1 MGKYWVAII
10 LFFGVMSCK
19 SGKQLVK
26 KEFKN
31 NEIFRQNF
39 IAILKAMDELT
50 KIEVSREEISEFI
63 YNWMHRKVIFE
74 GKLIYD
80 WETRKFIHESNYPQ
94 HLEYYQQYFPKIE
107 KLERE
112 NEKNAYSDL
121 LEWFFAETGF
131 ELLDEASDSEYQ
143 SILDSVKPLDILI
156 KKHQPA
162 MDKKDIY
169 FMKEFILWAMVEYDK
184 LSKNR
189 IEKGNQFK
197 DLYSNFIN
205 KL

>member
-1 MGKYWVAII
+1 M
-10 LFFGVMSCK
+10 
-19 SGKQLVK
+19 
-26 KEFKN
+26 
-31 NEIFRQNF
+31 
-39 IAILKAMDELT
+39 
-50 KIEVSREEISEFI
+50 
-63 YNWMHRKVIFE
+63 
-74 GKLIYD
+74 
-80 WETRKFIHESNYPQ
+80 
-94 HLEYYQQYFPKIE
+94 
-107 KLERE
+107 
-112 NEKNAYSDL
+112 

-156 KKHQPA
+156 KKYQPA
-162 MDKKDIY
+162 MDKKDVY